1 MPDQDPQ
8 QHMQTDDT
16 LQRVQAYRQRHPEK
30 VSEWNRDYY
39 ERNRDRLKQRRVL
52 DGRDTE
58 NSSP

>member
-1 MPDQDPQ
+1 
-8 QHMQTDDT
+8 MQTDDT